1 MAAPVANDRKL
12 GANVRRLALLEVQK
26 ILLGDDEVAK
36 KEMVFKL
43 APNLMPRLHEGAG
56 DNGEIVIQTITGTR
70 IIQDGTTFQDQD
82 TPTSPSSQSVE

>member
-43 APNLMPRLHEGAG
+43 APNLMPRLTEISGTDGEPLKIVFDPVFNAVARTTTESDKHEST
-56 DNGEIVIQTITGTR
+56 V
-70 IIQDGTTFQDQD
+70 QD
-82 TPTSPSSQSVE
+82 S